1 MEAITIKA
9 ADLIETY
16 PKRAVFVF
24 AAWSIFCIALG
35 ASLGSGA

>member
-1 MEAITIKA
+1 MEQIAVKT
-9 ADLIETY
+9 ADLIEVY

-35 ASLGSGA
+35 AGV

>member
-1 MEAITIKA
+1 MEQLAFKA

-24 AAWSIFCIALG
+24 AAWSIFCLALG
-35 ASLGSGA
+35 AGA